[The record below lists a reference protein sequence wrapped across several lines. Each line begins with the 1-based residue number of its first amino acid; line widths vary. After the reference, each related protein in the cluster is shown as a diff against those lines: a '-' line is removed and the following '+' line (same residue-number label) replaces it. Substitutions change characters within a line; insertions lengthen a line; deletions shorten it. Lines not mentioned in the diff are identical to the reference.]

1 MQSSSSLDSKQ
12 CKDLQDEVQKMKKKI
27 NILKRRNDEIENQ
40 RKEEID
46 VMVGIMELYASSLEA
61 GHGMGKKWY

>member
-1 MQSSSSLDSKQ
+1 
-12 CKDLQDEVQKMKKKI
+12 MKKKI

-46 VMVGIMELYASSLEA
+46 VMVGIMELYANSLEV
-61 GHGMGKKWY
+61 GHGLGKK